1 MIPGFRPHPRIAN
14 ARIDAIAIVTVP
26 GVAETVFADG
36 AALTAAFNNLEMLVH
51 CRQIYVGGAGDVVY
65 QRLGD
70 TADVTRTFAAGESIT
85 GLFKIVKGTGTT
97 ATNISLIY

>member
-1 MIPGFRPHPRIAN
+1 MLPGFKPHPIIAN
-14 ARIDAIAIVTVP
+14 ARIDAIGIVTVP
-26 GVAETVFADG
+26 GVAELVFADG
-36 AALTAAFNNLEMLVH
+36 AALTTAFNNVELPIH
-51 CRQIYVGGAGDVVY
+51 CRQIYVGGAGNVVY

-70 TADVTRTFAAGESIT
+70 TVDITRTFAAGENIT